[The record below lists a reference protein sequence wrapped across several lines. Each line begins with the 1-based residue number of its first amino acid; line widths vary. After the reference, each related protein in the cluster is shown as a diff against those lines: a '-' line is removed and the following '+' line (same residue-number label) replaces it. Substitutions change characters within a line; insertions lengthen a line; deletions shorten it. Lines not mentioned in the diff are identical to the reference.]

1 MYAYIKGKLVAL
13 ESDAIIVEVGGI
25 GYRIFTAESLMPAFG
40 AVDSDI
46 TVYTKQIVRED
57 DISLYGFPTKASM
70 QMFSLLLGVSGV
82 GPKVAS
88 AVMGTLTPDAFALAV
103 MTEDIKTITTVK
115 GLGKKGAERLILELR
130 DKFKGL
136 TWDDEGQQAATK
148 AVVGADVGDPRTEVL
163 SALIVLGYSNQ
174 EALALVKQSYD
185 SERSLQDNIRMALK
199 AAAK

>member
-1 MYAYIKGKLVAL
+1 MYAYIKGKLVSI
-13 ESDAIIVEVGGI
+13 ESDAIIVETGGI
-25 GYRIFTAESLMPAFG
+25 GYRIFTADSLIPAFG

-46 TVYTKQIVRED
+46 IVFTKQIVRED

-82 GPKVAS
+82 GPKVAA

-136 TWDDEGQQAATK
+136 TWDDAGQLPLKGAVATD
-148 AVVGADVGDPRTEVL
+148 ATDPRTEVL
-163 SALIVLGYSNQ
+163 SALIVLGYSNT
-174 EALALVKQSYD
+174 EALNLVKQSYD
-185 SERSLQDNIRMALK
+185 AERSLQDNIRMALK